1 MARAGDEYATDL
13 RAAVAQADEAGIP
26 PGAAVPIRGYGLAD
40 EVARQAVIN
49 VVTSVYP
56 VRGTLENR
64 IPASPQT
71 VYAAVR
77 NGLAVVASVGAPGTS
92 LSLIGVRPGYGS
104 EAPPIMAAAL
114 ARALFDHLTSG
125 VKLDG
130 VLICETDP
138 SRRALACEALAAVER
153 ASIEQLATEG
163 PTATDDAPE
172 EIAAADHG
180 PETAPAFLWLSR
192 AQVEETEELYGW
204 PLPEWLPVVAPSEPG
219 KGFGLPLSA
228 MQAVTLLNASAPAPV
243 PGTALPDGVVW
254 NPAGASRFLQFGC
267 GWLTSAI
274 EEAKSEG
281 NIPVVLGMAHLLIQV
296 ARQWHE
302 TEPLGLQ
309 PLVQLATGW
318 FEASEVFRSIDPAQ
332 AVGSAYRGVP
342 FARAAA
348 TIDPDNPHACLVL
361 GRYAV
366 FFNQAEA
373 ARASL
378 GRVLELAP
386 GSPQADLASLLLESL
401 TMVRPAE

>member
-172 EIAAADHG
+172 EVAAADHG